1 MTMQYAEQRHPLSR
15 RILHW
20 IMALSILIMI
30 GSGWRIYNASPIF
43 DFIVF
48 PEWITLGGDVQAQLA
63 RHGDPGVASAIAWHF
78 AAMWTLAVSYLLFLA
93 WGLVTGHFR
102 HDFLPVGAKSIWR
115 DFVAALTFKLKH
127 RLGEYNAVQKAA
139 YVGVLVLVAADDPVW
154 LGHLEAGTDLPVGAA
169 VRRLSGC
176 APGALHRDG
185 WDRAFPASPR
195 RSHLARATYIAG
207 DGAGSRD
214 RNRACGGVGDKSMTL
229 NRRETL
235 RAGFSLSALTLLS
248 GCDLSDH
255 DAVQNVLARFSKW
268 NDQVQ
273 AALFSRSRLAPT
285 FPEAMAVKE
294 FRYNAWYGPDKAPRL
309 DPADYRL
316 QLAGRIDNKR
326 PWTVEELYSLPQVSQ
341 VTRHVCVEGWSM
353 IGKWSG
359 TPLRTF
365 LERIGADTNARYV
378 GFECADGYYEGID
391 MPTALHPQ
399 TIMAFRLSD
408 EILPTKYGYP
418 FKIRI
423 PTKLG
428 FKNPKFVTAI
438 YVTDKQPRGY
448 WTDRGYNWFSGI

>member
-1 MTMQYAEQRHPLSR
+1 
-15 RILHW
+15 
-20 IMALSILIMI
+20 
-30 GSGWRIYNASPIF
+30 
-43 DFIVF
+43 
-48 PEWITLGGDVQAQLA
+48 
-63 RHGDPGVASAIAWHF
+63 
-78 AAMWTLAVSYLLFLA
+78 
-93 WGLVTGHFR
+93 
-102 HDFLPVGAKSIWR
+102 
-115 DFVAALTFKLKH
+115 
-127 RLGEYNAVQKAA
+127 
-139 YVGVLVLVAADDPVW
+139 
-154 LGHLEAGTDLPVGAA
+154 
-169 VRRLSGC
+169 
-176 APGALHRDG
+176 
-185 WDRAFPASPR
+185 
-195 RSHLARATYIAG
+195 
-207 DGAGSRD
+207 
-214 RNRACGGVGDKSMTL
+214 MTL
-229 NRRETL
+229 IRREAL
-235 RAGFSLSALTLLS
+235 RSGFSLGALALLG

-255 DAVQNVLARFSKW
+255 DAAQNMLARFSRW

-285 FPEAMAVKE
+285 FPETMAVKD

-309 DPADYRL
+309 IAADYRL

-326 PWTVEELYSLPQVSQ
+326 PWTVEELYALPQVSQ

-365 LERIGADTNARYV
+365 LERI
-378 GFECADGYYEGID
+378 ECADGYYEGID